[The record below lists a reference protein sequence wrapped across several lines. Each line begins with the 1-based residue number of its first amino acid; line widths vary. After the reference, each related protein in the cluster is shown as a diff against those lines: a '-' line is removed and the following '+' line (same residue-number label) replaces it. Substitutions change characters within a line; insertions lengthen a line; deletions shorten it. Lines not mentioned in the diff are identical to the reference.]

1 MIDAMKVFES
11 IGKDAEVEFDAANA
25 KCNAADA
32 KRNAADAECKAA
44 DAECKAADA
53 KRNAADAECKAA
65 DAKRN
70 AADAKRKAAQA
81 AQAAIASIASNAS
94 NASNASIPNIPS
106 KDVCETA
113 PQASSPVGWWSGKLQ
128 LALPVM
134 DVVPPEVKI
143 SDAPAVA
150 PPEVKI
156 SDAPAVV
163 PPEVKISDAPA
174 VAPPEVK
181 ISDTPTE
188 LPFIPVGKVRK
199 PKKVSEPK
207 IECFTLV
214 FNSEWQK
221 EDKKQPTTDEEAGPM
236 CMSILKRDFGAQVE
250 VLYIDEVRSA
260 YNEDG
265 WRVKFIIN
273 AKDLE
278 YFDLLPKTG
287 KKVWKLRCGRTFSE
301 WGAK

>member
-1 MIDAMKVFES
+1 MSTAMNDAMNDAVKMFEG
-11 IGKDAEVEFDAANA
+11 I
-25 KCNAADA
+25 
-32 KRNAADAECKAA
+32 CKAA
-44 DAECKAADA
+44 EAEFD
-53 KRNAADAECKAA
+53 AADAECKAA

-81 AQAAIASIASNAS
+81 AIASIASI
-94 NASNASIPNIPS
+94 ASIPNIPS
-106 KDVCETA
+106 KDVCETT
-113 PQASSPVGWWSGKLQ
+113 PQASSPAGWWSGKLQ
-128 LALPVM
+128 LALPVT
-134 DVVPPEVKI
+134 DEVPPEVKI

-156 SDAPAVV
+156 SDAPV
-163 PPEVKISDAPA
+163 

-207 IECFTLV
+207 FDGFTVV
-214 FNSEWQK
+214 FNSEWKK

-236 CMSILKRDFGAQVE
+236 CMSILKRDFGDQVD
-250 VLYIDEVRSA
+250 VLNIDEVRSA

-265 WRVKFIIN
+265 WRVKFIIH
-273 AKDLE
+273 AKNLE